1 MPLMDVTYPQGALS
15 PDARDALIEQ
25 LTTVLLRAERAPD
38 TEFFRNVT
46 WVYAHELPAAN
57 VYVGG
62 RPAQQPVFR
71 IEARVPAGAL
81 SDRRKQELVEAAT
94 AAVVEHSEL
103 TAEES
108 LRVFVLVTDVPDGN
122 WGAAGNVIQ
131 FEQLRAAA
139 AAQREQAAATAS

>member
-15 PDARDALIEQ
+15 PDARDALIEA
-25 LTTVLLRAERAPD
+25 LTAAILRAERAPD

-62 RPAQQPVFR
+62 RPAQPAVFR
-71 IEARVPAGAL
+71 VEAKVPQGAL
-81 SDRRKQELVEAAT
+81 SDRRKQELVETAT

-103 TAEES
+103 TPEQS
-108 LRVFVLVTDVPDGN
+108 LRVFVLVNEVPEGN

-139 AAQREQAAATAS
+139 AAQREQAAATSA